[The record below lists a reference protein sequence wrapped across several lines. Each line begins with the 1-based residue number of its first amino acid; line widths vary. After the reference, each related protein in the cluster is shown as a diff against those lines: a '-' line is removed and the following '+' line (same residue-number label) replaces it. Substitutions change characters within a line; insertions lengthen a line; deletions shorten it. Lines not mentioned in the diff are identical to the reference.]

1 MGTNKTRVK
10 GQKIKKLPVGR
21 KVATLLFLDF
31 EPEAE
36 KTATSRVAD
45 AANSLTHIQK
55 ESILAS
61 IKHLSP

>member
-1 MGTNKTRVK
+1 MGTMKIRAK

-36 KTATSRVAD
+36 KTSHTEGAC
-45 AANSLTHIQK
+45 H
-55 ESILAS
+55 
-61 IKHLSP
+61 